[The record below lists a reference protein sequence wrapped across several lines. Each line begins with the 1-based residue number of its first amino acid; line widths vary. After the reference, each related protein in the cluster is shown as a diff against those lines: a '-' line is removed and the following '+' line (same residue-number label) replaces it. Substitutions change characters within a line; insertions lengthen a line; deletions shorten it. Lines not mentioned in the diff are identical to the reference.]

1 MKKLKVSKQDVGHL
15 KTIRQNVIKLCKVC
29 GKYYGNK
36 KGLLLDIAPQEH
48 EGARPFFSNKV
59 AIQTFDI
66 NRDNNPDLVGDICKT
81 NKKPG
86 KKSFDIVVCTEV
98 LEHTTNPFGAMHEIC
113 RILKKGGLL
122 VVSDPFDFR
131 IHGPLPD
138 CWRFTIHGWNEL
150 LKDFKIIKNME
161 VKNPRRNLM
170 PIHYGFLA
178 EKK

>member
-1 MKKLKVSKQDVGHL
+1 MIAVIIKRAAVLHDGGNPNGR
-15 KTIRQNVIKLCKVC
+15 KTQVFNVVQLSHQPFKITSPGNILCV
-29 GKYYGNK
+29 
-36 KGLLLDIAPQEH
+36 
-48 EGARPFFSNKV
+48 
-59 AIQTFDI
+59 
-66 NRDNNPDLVGDICKT
+66 
-81 NKKPG
+81 
-86 KKSFDIVVCTEV
+86 FDIVVCTEV

-122 VVSDPFDFR
+122 VVSAPFDFR